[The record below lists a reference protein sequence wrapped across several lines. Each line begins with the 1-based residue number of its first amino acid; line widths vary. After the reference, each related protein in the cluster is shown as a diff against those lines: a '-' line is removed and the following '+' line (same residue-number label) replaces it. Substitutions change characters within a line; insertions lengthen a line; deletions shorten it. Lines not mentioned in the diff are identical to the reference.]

1 MIILRARLHPLRLAN
16 DRTIKRRLIVSHLLI
31 FIILPGDITLKSET
45 RRVLQAER
53 EIALPNKEFYP

>member
-1 MIILRARLHPLRLAN
+1 
-16 DRTIKRRLIVSHLLI
+16 LI

-45 RRVLQAER
+45 HRVLPAGR